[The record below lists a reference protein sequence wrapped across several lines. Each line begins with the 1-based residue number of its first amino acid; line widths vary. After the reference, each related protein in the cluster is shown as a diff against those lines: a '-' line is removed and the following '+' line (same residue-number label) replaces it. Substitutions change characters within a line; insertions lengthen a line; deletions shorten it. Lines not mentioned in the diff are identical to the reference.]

1 MKTETDFARH
11 LTRFLSEYLPHER
24 CFSPKTVATYNDSF
38 KILVRYIR
46 DIHKISL
53 SQFSLNKFTPELVN
67 DFLSWLV
74 ESKGS
79 SASTRN
85 NRLAAIS
92 SFARYLQYQEV
103 GLIAQWQRI
112 SAIKAMKTE
121 KPSISYVSVHA
132 IRLLLAQPDQTTPK
146 GRRDL
151 ALLALMYDSGAR
163 VQEIIN
169 LKPSDVRIETRPYTI
184 KLYGKGRKS
193 RIIPLSEQQCTLLR
207 QYMNENRL
215 FEEHKS
221 DSPLFFNKWHKP
233 LTRPGITYLLQ
244 EYVKMAANIDK
255 TLFPT
260 LITPHSIRHSKAMH
274 LLQADV
280 NIVQLRDFLGHVSIQ
295 TTDIYA
301 RAEGKK
307 KREALEKAYADT
319 NPEILKT
326 KRAWEE
332 DPDLL
337 EWLERNK

>member
-1 MKTETDFARH
+1 MRTETDFARC

-24 CFSPKTVATYNDSF
+24 CFSPRTVLTYNDTF
-38 KILVRYIR
+38 KILMRYIR
-46 DIHKISL
+46 DVKKIPL
-53 SQFSLNKFTPELVN
+53 ARFTLKMFTPELVK
-67 DFLSWLV
+67 DFLAWLMEV
-74 ESKGS
+74 KGNT
-79 SASTRN
+79 ASTRN

-92 SFARYLQYQEV
+92 SFSQYLQYHEV

-112 SAIKAMKTE
+112 ASIKALKAE
-121 KPSISYVSVHA
+121 RPSISYVSVEA
-132 IRLLLAQPDQTTPK
+132 IRLLLEQPDQNTPK

-169 LKPSDVRIETRPYTI
+169 LKPGDVRIITKPYTI

-193 RIIPLSEQQCTLLR
+193 RIVPLSEQQCALLR
-207 QYMNENRL
+207 EYMKENRL
-215 FEEHKS
+215 FEDSKS
-221 DSPLFFNKWHKP
+221 GSPLFFNKWNKP

-244 EYVKMAANIDK
+244 EYVRLASIMDK
-255 TLFPT
+255 SLFPSQ
-260 LITPHSIRHSKAMH
+260 LTPHCIRHSKAMH
-274 LLQADV
+274 LLQSDV

-319 NPEILKT
+319 NPEILKV
-326 KRAWEE
+326 KRDWEE